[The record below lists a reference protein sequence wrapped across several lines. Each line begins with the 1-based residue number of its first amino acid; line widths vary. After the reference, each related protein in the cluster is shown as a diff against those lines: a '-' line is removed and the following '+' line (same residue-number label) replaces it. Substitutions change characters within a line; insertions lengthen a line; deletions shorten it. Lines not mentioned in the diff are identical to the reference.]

1 MSTYAVGDLQGCRAE
16 LETLLDRINFDPA
29 ADTVW
34 FLGDLVNR
42 GPDNLGTV
50 RLVRSLGDRARCV
63 LGNHDLHFLAVAAG
77 QHPAVRKDTLHDLLA
92 APELMEIVEWLRHL
106 PLLHHDA
113 ELDFTM
119 VHAGLPPIWDLPT
132 SLERAR
138 EVEAILTSDA
148 YPTFLSAM
156 YGNQPATW
164 SDHLSGMA
172 RARVITNYFTRL
184 RYCKEDGELELT
196 FKGTDCPDG
205 YAPWF
210 SHPRPL
216 HDGVRILFGHWAA
229 LEGVCDASD
238 CHALDTGCIWGREL
252 TAMRLEDGLRVS
264 VPAFPV

>member
-1 MSTYAVGDLQGCRAE
+1 MQAARGRAARRAE
-16 LETLLDRINFDPA
+16 HV
-29 ADTVW
+29 AD
-34 FLGDLVNR
+34 
-42 GPDNLGTV
+42 
-50 RLVRSLGDRARCV
+50 
-63 LGNHDLHFLAVAAG
+63 
-77 QHPAVRKDTLHDLLA
+77 
-92 APELMEIVEWLRHL
+92 EIVEWLRHL

-164 SDHLSGMA
+164 SDHLSGMV

-196 FKGTDCPDG
+196 FKGAD
-205 YAPWF
+205 
-210 SHPRPL
+210 
-216 HDGVRILFGHWAA
+216 
-229 LEGVCDASD
+229 
-238 CHALDTGCIWGREL
+238 
-252 TAMRLEDGLRVS
+252 
-264 VPAFPV
+264 